1 MSSRCVFL
9 LCVLLSACSTG
20 SDEPRESRD
29 DMTQRQ
35 RDSTIAESR
44 LPGAPAVG
52 RALEASDAA
61 AARAAA
67 ADSIR

>member
-1 MSSRCVFL
+1 MTNRWLFL
-9 LCVLLSACSTG
+9 LPALALLACST
-20 SDEPRESRD
+20 EPPADRA

-52 RALEASDAA
+52 RALDAADAA

>member
-1 MSSRCVFL
+1 
-9 LCVLLSACSTG
+9 
-20 SDEPRESRD
+20 
-29 DMTQRQ
+29 MTQRQ

-44 LPGAPAVG
+44 LPGATAVG
-52 RALEASDAA
+52 RALDAADAA

>member
-1 MSSRCVFL
+1 MTYRWLFL
-9 LCVLLSACSTG
+9 SPLALLACAA
-20 SDEPRESRD
+20 DPPPERAE
-29 DMTQRQ
+29 MTQRQ

-44 LPGAPAVG
+44 LPGARGVG
-52 RALEASDAA
+52 RALDASDAA

>member
-1 MSSRCVFL
+1 MTTRSLIL
-9 LCVLLSACSTG
+9 LPALTLLACSTDP
-20 SDEPRESRD
+20 SPDRAEIP
-29 DMTQRQ
+29 QRQ

-52 RALEASDAA
+52 RALDAA
-61 AARAAA
+61 DAAAA

>member
-1 MSSRCVFL
+1 MTNRWLFVLPTLAL
-9 LCVLLSACSTG
+9 LACSADPPADRADT
-20 SDEPRESRD
+20 
-29 DMTQRQ
+29 TQRQ

-44 LPGAPAVG
+44 LPYAPAVS
-52 RALEASDAA
+52 RALDAADAA

>member
-1 MSSRCVFL
+1 MTTRTLYLFPALTL
-9 LCVLLSACSTG
+9 LACTT
-20 SDEPRESRD
+20 DPPPDRA

-52 RALEASDAA
+52 RALDAADAA